1 MRLALLRLLKRP
13 SAVFFFKSLISQ
25 PPSIEQLDHSVKFL
39 RCQVRGIQRQ
49 ASLRTFSELRP
60 ELPILHDESGTRCP
74 KFHVHDLKSCAKQ
87 NSIFSCEAKLHATS
101 PIEKHKTQWAI
112 DLEKLE
118 YESDVGHFYDIGSR
132 LVDNELHRHDFELW
146 EELLRYRQRH
156 YGEKGTLDIW
166 EGLTQ
171 RALGVDL
178 PVAGA
183 RADLFWGSFIEAG
196 LKREWLLN
204 EVVNY
209 AWHLW
214 KRTSKRWHK
223 FHKTVVGGFLDR
235 GLPSEAVRWHS
246 KLQNPHLSHPNY
258 IAHVL
263 GPALSCVPQ
272 PTMKRFLSE
281 RNSFPSRPG
290 LQAFKAICCATK
302 GHSIYRIVISTLLEQ
317 GRPLDAVFMHEFLV
331 SRQDTPPDFEDVRP
345 LWEYLESCMPWDN
358 GKVNNDVKESRRR
371 LRMFC
376 KTAFK
381 RQLNLETNPTD
392 SQPPS
397 IATGEEAAEGGWIR
411 EKQFKDEF
419 GARLFATKPLTFD
432 MILSGLQMFGVPA
445 IGPLSLKEMALRS
458 NGPKDILSKIERLR
472 KAGIT
477 IGDSVFSRLV
487 RRLASEDRG
496 ILLQDLLR
504 SDQHP
509 EVLDDAGLQESLLLS
524 YYIARDW
531 RPYNMTLVILDEIL
545 GGHIEL
551 FDIHFRKHIAAE
563 EWNIASRLV
572 NTISR
577 QGKALSSHSIDF
589 MMKQMLAP
597 RIKGAAPF
605 RRSRRHNVDEIAFV
619 IQILQQAANLDETIS
634 PDIWVEVLKRLG
646 LTNRWDE
653 LRKLCLWLSYQY
665 SVNGKSE
672 IANKYPISTL
682 NSDKR
687 GQAINMVTRKKS
699 VLPRVFSPQMQMAIV
714 AWGFKLRPQVCMMTE
729 YRPFAVEGES
739 LVPWVRGLILL
750 RELQERG
757 IWIWNSLIR
766 RACRQ
771 RLRVLFGRPRY
782 SVRRWNRLL
791 RRENTYSAQK
801 VIGDLIK
808 VWGPSLFDGQE
819 EHDLEGLVNLS
830 STKKSSRRTRRNM
843 LWLAQFPNRVIKFP
857 I

>member
-1 MRLALLRLLKRP
+1 MRLALPRLLKRP
-13 SAVFFFKSLISQ
+13 SAVSFLKNPKSQTL
-25 PPSIEQLDHSVKFL
+25 SIEQLDHSVKCL
-39 RCQVRGIQRQ
+39 RCQVRGIQLR
-49 ASLRTFSELRP
+49 ASLCKDPLSKIRL
-60 ELPILHDESGTRCP
+60 ELPVLHNESVTRCP
-74 KFHVHDLKSCAKQ
+74 KFHVYDLGKQ
-87 NSIFSCEAKLHATS
+87 NSVFPGEAKLHAS
-101 PIEKHKTQWAI
+101 YPIEKRKTQWAI
-112 DLEKLE
+112 DPETLE

-132 LVDNELHRHDFELW
+132 LVDTELHRHDFELW

-183 RADLFWGSFIEAG
+183 RADLFWESFIEAG

-204 EVVNY
+204 EVTNY
-209 AWHLW
+209 AWQLW
-214 KRTSKRWHK
+214 KRTGKRWHR
-223 FHKTVVGGFLDR
+223 FHETVVCGFLDR

-246 KLQNPHLSHPNY
+246 KLQKPHLSHPND
-258 IAHVL
+258 IARVL
-263 GPALSCVPQ
+263 GAALSCVAQ
-272 PTMKRFLSE
+272 PTMNLFLSE
-281 RNSFPSRPG
+281 RNLFSSRPG

-302 GHSIYRIVISTLLEQ
+302 GHKIYRIAISTLMER
-317 GRPLDAVFMHEFLV
+317 GRPLDALFMHEFLV
-331 SRQDTPPDFEDVRP
+331 NRQDTPSDFEDVRP
-345 LWEYLESCMPWDN
+345 LWEYVESCMPRDN
-358 GKVNNDVKESRRR
+358 GKDKNDVMESRRQ
-371 LRMFC
+371 LQMFC

-381 RQLNLETNPTD
+381 RQIDLETNPTD
-392 SQPPS
+392 SQPPNMP
-397 IATGEEAAEGGWIR
+397 TGETKEAAEGGWIR

-472 KAGIT
+472 KAGIM

-487 RRLASEDRG
+487 RRLASENRG
-496 ILLQDLLR
+496 ILLQDLLH

-509 EVLDDAGLQESLLLS
+509 EVMDDAGLQESLLLS
-524 YYIARDW
+524 YYTARDW
-531 RPYNMTLVILDEIL
+531 RPYNMTLVILNEIL

-551 FDIHFRKHIAAE
+551 FDVHFRKHIAAE
-563 EWNIASRLV
+563 EWNNASGLV
-572 NTISR
+572 NNICQ
-577 QGKALSSHSIDF
+577 QGKALSSNSIDF
-589 MMKQMLAP
+589 MIKQLLAP
-597 RIKGAAPF
+597 RVKGTAHF
-605 RRSRRHNVDEIAFV
+605 RRSRRRNVDEIGFV
-619 IQILQQAANLDETIS
+619 IQILQQVANLDGTIS
-634 PDIWVEVLKRLG
+634 PDFWVEVLKRLG
-646 LTNRWDE
+646 MTNRWDE
-653 LRKLCLWLSYQY
+653 LRKLCHWLSYQY
-665 SVNGKSE
+665 SA
-672 IANKYPISTL
+672 ANKYPISTL
-682 NSDKR
+682 DSEKR
-687 GQAINMVTRKKS
+687 GQAINMLAHKQS
-699 VLPRVFSPQMQMAIV
+699 VLPRVFSRQMQMAIV
-714 AWGFKLRPQVCMMTE
+714 AWGFKLRPQTCMTTE

-739 LVPWVRGLILL
+739 LVPWVRGLVLL

-757 IWIWNSLIR
+757 IWIWNSLVR

-782 SVRRWNRLL
+782 SVRRWNKLL

-819 EHDLEGLVNLS
+819 ERDLEGLVNLP
-830 STKKSSRRTRRNM
+830 STKMSSRRTRRNVM
-843 LWLAQFPNRVIKFP
+843 WLAQFPNRVIKFP